1 VKTYLQRGIR
11 GKTHKECERFGGKI
25 LFDNRENADSDQDFQ
40 DNTVRG
46 QRSRLRL
53 DFNATVHTEDTALTT
68 RFPPSKAPDCCLNS
82 AHDSP
87 ERWISSKFG
96 Y

>member
-1 VKTYLQRGIR
+1 MGCGARLTRNVRGLVGKYYLTI
-11 GKTHKECERFGGKI
+11 GK
-25 LFDNRENADSDQDFQ
+25 NADSDQDFQ